1 MKGPTSEGQLLS
13 LINEGANDF
22 GMTVSLVNR
31 RIGRKKIEVFFALDI
46 IDLCSWRSENKN

>member
-46 IDLCSWRSENKN
+46 IDLCSWRSKNKN